1 MPLSLT
7 AKNFAV
13 DSPNRM
19 HRDDVAAQYGFP
31 GGLVPGVGLF
41 AYLTQPVVA
50 AWGRDWL
57 TRGTIA
63 ARFLKPVL
71 DGDQVTVHARRQ
83 DTTHPVLYLEL
94 RSVQGLPCAVATA
107 ELPSQASSLP
117 DLANYP
123 YQPLLAPT
131 AILPAQIES
140 LGALPRTLGSL
151 EFRARWQSPVEG
163 PEPFVDALCDPSPLY
178 RGDNAACHPAL
189 VVAYANFLLMQ
200 NFDLGPWLHVAS
212 RVQYFALPR
221 EGEWVALRGRIVA
234 AYAKRGH
241 QFVEADLALFD
252 TLQRDTTQSDA
263 TQRPLAQILH
273 TAIIQP
279 ARPSSET

>member
-1 MPLSLT
+1 MNAPLSLT

-50 AWGRDWL
+50 DWGRDWL

-71 DGDQVTVHARRQ
+71 DGERLTVHARRQ
-83 DTTHPVLYLEL
+83 DTTHPVFSLEL
-94 RSVQGLPCAVATA
+94 RSAQGLCCAIATA
-107 ELPSQASSLP
+107 EFPSEPPSLP
-117 DLANYP
+117 DLATYP
-123 YQPLLAPT
+123 PHD
-131 AILPAQIES
+131 LPAP
-140 LGALPRTLGSL
+140 GALLSARIELLGSLPRPLGSL
-151 EFRARWQSPVEG
+151 EFPARWQSPVEG
-163 PEPFVDALCDPSPLY
+163 PEPFVAALCDPSPIY
-178 RGDNAACHPAL
+178 RGDHAACHPAL
-189 VVAYANFLLMQ
+189 VVAYANYLLMQ

-221 EGEWVALRGRIVA
+221 EDELVTLRGRIVA
-234 AYAKRGH
+234 AYVKRGH
-241 QFVEADLALFD
+241 EFVEADLALFD
-252 TLQRDTTQSDA
+252 A
-263 TQRPLAQILH
+263 GQRPLAQILH
-273 TAIIQP
+273 TAIIRP
-279 ARPSSET
+279 ARASSAT